1 VDTVNQRLGFQ
12 DKELVDDDSMVAE
25 HGIVANSRLWL
36 INTGEH
42 VDRDIAGKILN
53 QFDFIS
59 ESCGFWCVNLV
70 YCGFVSAAFSI

>member
-1 VDTVNQRLGFQ
+1 LLHLQVDTVNQRLGFQ

-42 VDRDIAGKILN
+42 VNRDIAGRDSFQYVLTFRKLLL
-53 QFDFIS
+53 
-59 ESCGFWCVNLV
+59 LV
-70 YCGFVSAAFSI
+70 CEYSFSL